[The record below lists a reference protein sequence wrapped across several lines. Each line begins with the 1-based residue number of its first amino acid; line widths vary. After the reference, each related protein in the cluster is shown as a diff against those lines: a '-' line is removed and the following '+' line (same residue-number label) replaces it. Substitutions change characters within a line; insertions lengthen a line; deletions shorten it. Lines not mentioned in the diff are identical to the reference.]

1 MALCVRTGIDIVHV
15 PRIKRMLDLY
25 GVRFVTRIYTA
36 SEAHSCA
43 GRAEAFA
50 ARWAAKEAVAKLLGV
65 GVAGFGSGPD
75 AIFFRHIEITRLQ
88 NGKPQVTLH
97 ERAIIV
103 ARQLGVTGFD
113 VSLSHDGDYAVASV
127 VALAQ
132 VPDAP
137 TPSPL

>member
-1 MALCVRTGIDIVHV
+1 MALCVRTGIDIVHI

-25 GVRFVTRIYTA
+25 GVRFVARIYTV
-36 SEAHSCA
+36 SEVHTCT
-43 GRAEAFA
+43 GRVEAFA
-50 ARWAAKEAVAKLLGV
+50 VRWAAKEAVAKLLGV
-65 GVAGFGSGPD
+65 GVAGLGSGSD
-75 AIFFRHIEITRLQ
+75 AISFRHIEITRLQ
-88 NGKPQVTLH
+88 NGKPQVVLH
-97 ERAIIV
+97 ERARLV
-103 ARQLGVTGFD
+103 AHQLGVTAFD